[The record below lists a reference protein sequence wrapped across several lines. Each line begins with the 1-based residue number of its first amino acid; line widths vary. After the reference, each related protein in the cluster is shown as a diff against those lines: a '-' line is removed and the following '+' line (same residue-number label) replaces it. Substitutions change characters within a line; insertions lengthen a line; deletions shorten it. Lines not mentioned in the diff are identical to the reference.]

1 MQAIMRNRSILL
13 LGAVVTLLSA
23 SLEAQACGVKGHFN
37 LFNCFGNQPGQCSD
51 IRIDTPWTTTAP
63 LTVSNA
69 GSVGNGP
76 PYSFGNGTTISDYGF
91 LRAYGSGEAAAWPNG
106 NGTNLFFSEWTGAE
120 PLAQFTDTLL
130 VVAPGLAPGTPVQL
144 RASLH
149 VGGFSTVTGPFP
161 WTNDYRG
168 TLLVNGS
175 TVASLTNT
183 NGVQVYTINTQVGQ
197 SILFGGRLFLT
208 LRGQTGGTVNP
219 VCSYN
224 ADVAATYDLT
234 SLTPGVA
241 LQSCS
246 GAAYN
251 GLAARVTPVGV
262 GCGAA
267 PPVLAASVPTLG
279 GTVSLSLT
287 GAPANAAVMSGFALG
302 RAANLPFG
310 GCVLQLD
317 PGSAVL
323 NFVGTASATGQQQST
338 LTIPSTVN
346 LLNFRLT
353 AQALPLVSNGP
364 FFGLG
369 ELSNGVEL
377 QIGY

>member
-1 MQAIMRNRSILL
+1 MRNRSILL

-23 SLEAQACGVKGHFN
+23 SLEAQACGVKGHFQ

-51 IRIDTPWTTTAP
+51 IRIDTPWTTTVP

-106 NGTNLFFSEWTGAE
+106 GGAQLYFTEWTGGE

-183 NGVQVYTINTQVGQ
+183 NGVQV
-197 SILFGGRLFLT
+197 
-208 LRGQTGGTVNP
+208 
-219 VCSYN
+219 
-224 ADVAATYDLT
+224 
-234 SLTPGVA
+234 
-241 LQSCS
+241 
-246 GAAYN
+246 
-251 GLAARVTPVGV
+251 
-262 GCGAA
+262 
-267 PPVLAASVPTLG
+267 
-279 GTVSLSLT
+279 
-287 GAPANAAVMSGFALG
+287 
-302 RAANLPFG
+302 
-310 GCVLQLD
+310 
-317 PGSAVL
+317 
-323 NFVGTASATGQQQST
+323 
-338 LTIPSTVN
+338 
-346 LLNFRLT
+346 
-353 AQALPLVSNGP
+353 
-364 FFGLG
+364 
-369 ELSNGVEL
+369 
-377 QIGY
+377 